1 MNDMDNV
8 IQDVYNTVQGLA
20 HKVTDIGTQVER
32 IKRVNNFDAKSE
44 AVHNLENERAILK
57 SIESLA
63 AVTAGVVSNLQEE
76 KENNGGF
83 YRAKRMADR
92 LGVMRMSRY
101 NHLLTQLEQHVNDTP
116 CSCGKHK
123 TLQFLSPEGKVIDE
137 LCPVV
142 WWVKQS
148 RTAFEGGTLSLFI
161 KETPIGDYTKRF
173 DL

>member
-1 MNDMDNV
+1 MSDINAV
-8 IQDVYNTVQGLA
+8 IQDVYNTVQSLT
-20 HKVTDIGTQVER
+20 HKVADIGTQVER
-32 IKRVNNFDAKSE
+32 IKRVNNFDVKSG
-44 AVHNLENERAILK
+44 AIHNLENEKAILK
-57 SIESLA
+57 SIESLT
-63 AVTAGVVSNLQEE
+63 AVTAGIVNNLQEE
-76 KENNGGF
+76 KEDDGF
-83 YRAKRMADR
+83 YRAKRRADQTTA
-92 LGVMRMSRY
+92 MRTARY
-101 NHLLTQLEQHVNDTP
+101 NHLLTQLEHHVSDTP

-123 TLQFLSPEGKVIDE
+123 TLQFLSPEGKIVDE